1 MLLLMRRAAFHLS
14 SSYHQ
19 LVVDPTVS
27 VFGRAGEPA
36 DIAHPYGQ
44 GDHVNP
50 CSSTTGSPSPPIRPN
65 TVVSFTATSN
75 WSKSSTMPVSLSQKP
90 ALVQEPQGFGHG
102 CGQPRSSDNGVSRMT
117 SWIRCS
123 ATM

>member
-1 MLLLMRRAAFHLS
+1 MLLLMRRAAFDLS

-44 GDHVNP
+44 GDHLNP
-50 CSSTTGSPSPPIRPN
+50 CSSTTGSPSPDPAEHRR
-65 TVVSFTATSN
+65 VVHGR
-75 WSKSSTMPVSLSQKP
+75 
-90 ALVQEPQGFGHG
+90 VQQVEVLEHAAQPLPEAGAGAEPQGFGHG